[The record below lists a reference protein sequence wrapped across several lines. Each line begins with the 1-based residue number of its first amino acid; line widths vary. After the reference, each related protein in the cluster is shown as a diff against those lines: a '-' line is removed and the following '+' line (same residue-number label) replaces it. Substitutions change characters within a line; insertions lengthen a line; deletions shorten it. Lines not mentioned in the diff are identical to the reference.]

1 MVSFIIFT
9 VVSAGIIWL
18 SWPSLRDPRSHGFY
32 RFFAFESLLGL
43 ILLNVDAWF
52 IDPFALR
59 QIASWVLLLVG
70 TILAVHGF
78 YLLHAVGQ
86 PQSGIENTTKLV
98 QTGAY
103 RYIRHPLY
111 HSLLLGLWGVFL
123 KDISMSALTLAL
135 VATGFLIATA
145 KVEEQEMLQKF
156 GDDYRTCMTTTK
168 MLIPHLF

>member
-1 MVSFIIFT
+1 MLSYIIFV
-9 VVSAGIIWL
+9 VVSVGITWL
-18 SWPSLRDPRSHGFY
+18 SWSSLRDPRSHGFY

-52 IDPFALR
+52 IDPFAFH
-59 QIASWVLLLVG
+59 QILSWVLLLAG

-98 QTGAY
+98 QIGAY

-111 HSLLLGLWGVFL
+111 CSLLLGLWGVFL
-123 KDISMSALTLAL
+123 KDISMSALALAL
-135 VATGFLIATA
+135 VATSFLIATA
-145 KVEEQEMLQKF
+145 KVEEREMLQKF
-156 GDDYRTCMTTTK
+156 SVDYRTYMTTTK
-168 MLIPHLF
+168 LFIPHLL